1 MATKERGRAMAEALA
16 VNSVLIELDL
26 SSNAWDCSRLEEV
39 HANGAGFAQELSKGL
54 SNNEAMTSLNLS
66 GNILGG
72 HWGDE
77 SDWISDMSG
86 LLIYFVVNQ
95 FG

>member
-1 MATKERGRAMAEALA
+1 MAGALA
-16 VNSVLIELDL
+16 ANSVLIELDL
-26 SSNAWDCSRLEEV
+26 SSNAWDYSRLEEV

-72 HWGDE
+72 RWEGEEGGGGGE
-77 SDWISDMSG
+77 SKWVSDMSG